1 MPEDEIDP
9 IHISLGFGLIA
20 VIFLTIYC
28 QEVITEERL
37 VPAVNLIA
45 SEWDVSSNVSKFMV
59 TAAASCSLFWLS
71 IVSTFVFHSSL
82 GIGVGNSYRCS

>member
-1 MPEDEIDP
+1 MPEEEIDP

-28 QEVITEERL
+28 QAVITEERL

-45 SEWDVSSNVSKFMV
+45 NELDVSVYFSKFMV
-59 TAAASCSLFWLS
+59 AAAASCSLFCLS
-71 IVSTFVFHSSL
+71 IISTFVFHSSL
-82 GIGVGNSYRCS
+82 GLGVSNNTM